1 MISHSRFFP
10 FPVSRLPENRLL
22 LILCCFLCV
31 LTYGCGVYSFTGA
44 SISPDVKTVSIQ
56 YFPNNAAVVQPILS
70 QQFTEKLKEKF
81 ISQTSLALVDN
92 SGDLQFEG
100 AITAYDAA
108 PTAIQGNETAA
119 LNRLTIRVN
128 VKFTNTKDEKQN
140 FETTFS
146 RYADYDSKL
155 TLSSVEQELISQINT
170 QLVDDI
176 FNKAVVNW

>member
-1 MISHSRFFP
+1 MKKNI
-10 FPVSRLPENRLL
+10 LIALL
-22 LILCCFLCV
+22 SPAAFLFV
-31 LTYGCGVYSFTGA
+31 EGCGVYSFTGA
-44 SISPDVKTVSIQ
+44 SVSPDVKSVSIQ
-56 YFPNNAAVVQPILS
+56 YFPNNAAIVQPALS

-81 ISQTSLALVDN
+81 ISQTSLALVEN

-100 AITAYDAA
+100 AITGYDAA
-108 PTAIQGNETAA
+108 PTAIQGNEAAA

-146 RYADYDSKL
+146 RFADYDSKL
-155 TLSSVEQELISQINT
+155 TLSSVEQELISQINV